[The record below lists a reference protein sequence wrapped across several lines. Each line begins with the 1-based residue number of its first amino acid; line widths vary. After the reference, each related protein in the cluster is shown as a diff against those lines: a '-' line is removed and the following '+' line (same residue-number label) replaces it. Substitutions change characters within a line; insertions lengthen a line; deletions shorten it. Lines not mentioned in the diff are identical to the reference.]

1 LAVTGPPDQFGAIIM
16 TDNPRPLALVTGASS
31 GIGANLARELAKD
44 GHDLVLAARR
54 VEPMRALAE
63 ELEAIGAK
71 CTIIAADLSTSGAAA
86 ALVRELE
93 TQGLTVDVLI
103 NNAGLGINGRFDMSD
118 PLRVNEILQVNVV
131 ALTEL
136 TRLLLPPMVAKR
148 KGKVMLVASTAAFQP
163 GPQMAVYCASK
174 TYVLSFG
181 EAIAYELKD
190 SGVSVTTLCP
200 GATDTEFASVA
211 EAGSSAL
218 FKGLLPVMDAKEVAR
233 IGYQG
238 LKAGRG
244 VVITGLLNKVMA
256 TSSRMSPTPVSIRIA
271 NWMMSAGK

>member
-1 LAVTGPPDQFGAIIM
+1 M
-16 TDNPRPLALVTGASS
+16 TDNARPLALVTGASS
-31 GIGANLARELAKD
+31 GIGANLARELARD

-54 VEPMRALAE
+54 VEPMRILAE
-63 ELEAIGAK
+63 ELKAAGAR
-71 CTIIAADLSTSGAAA
+71 CTIVAADLSKSGAAA

-93 TQGLTVDVLI
+93 TQGLSVDVLI
-103 NNAGLGINGRFDMSD
+103 NNAGLGINGRFDTSD
-118 PLRVNEILQVNVV
+118 PLRVAEILQVNVV

-136 TRLLLPPMVAKR
+136 TRLLLPSMVKRR

-181 EAIAYELKD
+181 EAIAYELR
-190 SGVSVTTLCP
+190 GVSVTTLCP
-200 GATDTEFASVA
+200 GATDTEFADVA

-256 TSSRMSPTPVSIRIA
+256 TSSRLSPTPVSIRIA